1 MRQVY
6 PTSAG
11 RIEVLLY
18 PDDRMISV
26 SRFDEDGRTT
36 AAAMESLDYVDL
48 VDLFNRQ
55 LGVPIGEAAGIIG
68 WVREQMASLPRSQ
81 RVGQS
86 ERSAPSAMPRRAG
99 LPRRFVALMLDSII
113 VFFPLAIV
121 IGLITG
127 GGYAERSEGTLN
139 AGVDVSGSAF
149 WLFVL
154 LWLSYYVFGEALTGA
169 TIGKGMVGIRVVDEH
184 GEHPS
189 LGAAFGRNLLRPVDG
204 LFFYL
209 VGAAFALTS
218 SRRQRLGDRAAHTV
232 VVRA

>member
-36 AAAMESLDYVDL
+36 AAAMESWDYVDL
-48 VDLFNRQ
+48 IDLFNRQ
-55 LGVPIGEAAGIIG
+55 LGVPVGEADGITG
-68 WVREQMASLPRSQ
+68 WVREQMASLPRSE
-81 RVGQS
+81 RVRQP
-86 ERSAPSAMPRRAG
+86 EWSALSAMPRRAG

-121 IGLITG
+121 IGLMTG
-127 GGYAERSEGTLN
+127 GGYAERSEGSLN
-139 AGVDVSGSAF
+139 AGVDVSGRAF

-154 LWLSYYVFGEALTGA
+154 LWLAYYVFGEALTGA

-189 LGAAFGRNLLRPVDG
+189 LGAAIGRNLLRPVDG

-209 VGAAFALTS
+209 VGAIFALAS
-218 SRRQRLGDRAAHTV
+218 PRRQRLGDRAAHTV
-232 VVRA
+232 VVRG